1 MKWLVAALLLLA
13 AVLAPVAAQAQQWNA
28 LSTVPRPHMNQIVCP
43 VEKLEWGIAESF
55 PDPWYGLTYVET
67 TAEGPYTS
75 FWMSKEMLGCSY
87 INTESDVW
95 WEQPGNAE
103 HAALYVVRPYVDIP
117 EEDYPCP
124 PTIEVR
130 VLSDLPS
137 PWLGTTYPWELTHA
151 VPLQVRN
158 MNVCRYE
165 GKRANWV
172 VRPVIT
178 DYPDIAANPDP
189 EVDDIKLLFGVTNA
203 QLAAV
208 PAVKTTSCPT
218 TVRFEGNIR
227 TSGPGE
233 VRYRIE
239 ENGQQGPL
247 QTLDFDAAIGKPV
260 VFETQVGAP
269 TRRPAAI
276 GGLAAGP
283 QAPNVVTGQARIVIE
298 SPDGVSESN
307 MASYEITCSAA
318 AAVGNLAQETPVP
331 AGRREAAAAVRAAP
345 ASAARYSLVVDG
357 QEIATFSE
365 AVFNQ
370 RANPPTVV
378 LKGGR
383 PIGENLRVWHEA
395 AHTVQQ
401 GRPAPQS
408 RKSAS
413 IVMYNY
419 DGQPVARYH
428 LENAWP
434 SSVPRGAMRAGA
446 GEVLMETVTITT
458 ETIQRV
464 AP

>member
-1 MKWLVAALLLLA
+1 MKRLLAALSLLA
-13 AVLAPVAAQAQQWNA
+13 AVLAPVPAQAQNEITA
-28 LSTVPRPHMNQIVCP
+28 RPRPVADQIVCP

-55 PDPWYGLTYVET
+55 PDPWYALTYVET
-67 TAEGPYTS
+67 TANGPHTT
-75 FWMSKEMLGCSY
+75 FWMGKEMLACSY
-87 INTESDVW
+87 SSPVI
-95 WEQPGNAE
+95 PGDPG
-103 HAALYVVRPYVDIP
+103 HLRVTRPYVDMP

-124 PTIEVR
+124 PTLEVR
-130 VLSDLPS
+130 VLSELPE
-137 PWLGTTYPWELTHA
+137 PWLGTTYPWHLVNKA
-151 VPLQVRN
+151 GVQDWN
-158 MNVCRYE
+158 QNICWYE
-165 GKRANWV
+165 GERANWIL
-172 VRPVIT
+172 RPVIT

-189 EVDDIKLLFGVTNA
+189 EVDDLRLLFGVTNA

-233 VRYRIE
+233 VRYRFE
-239 ENGQQGPL
+239 ENGQPGPL
-247 QTLDFDAAIGKPV
+247 QTLDFDAAIGRAV
-260 VFETQVGAP
+260 VFETQVGTP
-269 TRRPAAI
+269 SRRPAAI
-276 GGLAAGP
+276 GGLAAAP
-283 QAPNVVTGQARIVIE
+283 QAPNVVTGQVRIVIE

-318 AAVGNLAQETPVP
+318 AAVGNLAQETPAP

-357 QEIATFSE
+357 QEIAMFSE
-365 AVFNQ
+365 ATFNA

-401 GRPAPQS
+401 GRPAQQG

-428 LENAWP
+428 IENAWP
-434 SSVPRGAMRAGA
+434 SKMEIGGLRADSNEG
-446 GEVLMETVTITT
+446 LMETVTLTAGRI
-458 ETIQRV
+458 ERV